1 MYHFFTFILISF
13 SSSSALSLIE
23 ALTGGG
29 AFVEKDLITL
39 QIENVKSCAEGL
51 RFGMDMLNNLRRARK
66 VIGTY

>member
-1 MYHFFTFILISF
+1 M
-13 SSSSALSLIE
+13 SLIE